1 MANTGWINNSSSY
14 ITFRNLYKFTSIGNN
29 SCTASD
35 IAANGGGAELAID
48 IDDALINYGTINSV
62 QIKYTCYG
70 SRTSTAYKKATAR
83 TGYVISGDSYSW
95 SVTHEQEVGR
105 GSSNKTPFTD
115 PFVPKRSTSD
125 GKYHLLL
132 GARNHIAALTLT
144 VYFSDISIYI
154 DYTPHTHSYT
164 STVTK
169 QPTCT
174 ETGVKT
180 YTCSCGDSY
189 TEAIELSDHTPGA
202 VPTCETPQVCTVC
215 GIELIPK
222 YGHNYI
228 TTTIPVTDSSYGCKR
243 HTCSRCGDSYETD
256 FVYRIKVEASPP
268 EGGTVSG
275 SGDYN
280 SGDLVTITA
289 TPSPYWC
296 VEKWLKNGEQWGGF
310 GSHTERAEVPAQES
324 LLCTVVFKI
333 ESYRLTLNAEN
344 GAITGAINGE
354 SYEYGSTLTLT
365 AVPDAG
371 YKFVKWS
378 DGVTDDTRTITISTT
393 LNNTYTAIFEKLP
406 PQITS
411 VKITRSSDLATVTI
425 NTPVDAESKF
435 IISVEVI

>member
-35 IAANGGGAELAID
+35 MAENGGGAELAID
-48 IDDALINYGTINSV
+48 IDDALIGNGTINSV

-70 SRTSTAYKKATAR
+70 SRTLSSYKKATAR
-83 TGYVISGDSYSW
+83 TGYITSGDSYNW
-95 SVTHEQEVGR
+95 SATHEQEVGR

-115 PFVPKRSTSD
+115 KFVPKRSTSD

-132 GARNHIAALTLT
+132 GARNHIAMLTNS

-169 QPTCT
+169 QPTCI

-215 GIELIPK
+215 GIELVPK
-222 YGHNYI
+222 YDHHYV

-256 FVYRIKVEASPP
+256 FVYRFKVEASPP

-275 SGDYN
+275 GGDYN
-280 SGDLVTITA
+280 EGASVRISAQANTDWEIYNWT
-289 TPSPYWC
+289 
-296 VEKWLKNGEQWGGF
+296 KNGTYWGD
-310 GSHTERAEVPAQES
+310 GSVSSWTDTAQANTS
-324 LLCTVVFKI
+324 IVAVFKRK
-333 ESYRLTLNAEN
+333 SYVLTLNAEN
-344 GAITGAINGE
+344 GTITGATNGE
-354 SYEYGSTLTLT
+354 SYEYGTTLTLT
-365 AVPDAG
+365 AVPDTG

-378 DGVTDDTRTITISTT
+378 DGIETNTRTVTIS
-393 LNNTYTAIFEKLP
+393 NAATYTAIFEKLP